1 MIIVKYIFD
10 HNIYANLIPQ
20 FNEGY
25 TYTIKDE
32 VGTYTTRTIE
42 SDVLPT
48 KIQFG
53 NLDGSSS
60 LLEVLEIDTTNVT
73 DMGYMFY
80 NCKTLTSLDL
90 SGFDTSKVT
99 NMYGMFY
106 NCNKLTSLNLSNFD
120 TSNVTNMGAMFNNCN
135 NLISLNL
142 SNFDTKNVTNMNSMF
157 NNCNNL
163 IYIKAY
169 ECSSQTIEKI
179 VPLLLNSPIDY
190 KPPIIRGNVAIDE
203 SKLVYNWVYENIDPM
218 VVLRYTSKVDS
229 FTPSFNSEFT
239 SSDYTKTVETIDDGY
254 LISIYRNGDKYPTT
268 FKFNNANIIEVDVI
282 EFRDNLRDL
291 SEAFKDATALRYIN
305 MYFIDTKNVTSM
317 YQMFYGC
324 KDLISL
330 DLSNFD
336 TKNVTNMN
344 SMFSGCKALTS
355 LDLSNFD
362 TKNVTNMSGMFQNS
376 NALTSLEVS
385 GFVTSNV
392 TNMSYMFRNC
402 NALISLDVSN
412 FDTKNVTSMNGM
424 FYGCNKLT
432 SLDVSNFDTK
442 NVTNMYQMFHDCIV
456 LTFLDVSNFDTK
468 NVTNMSEMFGG
479 CKALISLD
487 VSNFDTSK
495 VTNINGMFQN
505 CNSLTSLDISN
516 FDTKNVTNMYA
527 MFYGCNALT
536 SLDVSNFNTSKVTN
550 MGSMF
555 QNCNTLTSLDV
566 SNFDTTKVTTMDSMF
581 AGCQSL
587 TSLDVSN
594 FNTSN
599 VQYMS
604 GMFYNCNALTSLDLS
619 NFDTSSVTNMNAMFQ
634 NCSALT
640 SLNVSNFDTSSV
652 KNMYQM
658 FQNCNSLTSLDVS
671 GFDTKNVTSMAY
683 MFYNCN
689 ALTSLDLSNFD
700 TKNVATMS
708 NMFNGCRYLT
718 SLDISNFNTSNVESF
733 SNALNNC
740 NRLTDIGMV
749 YCSKDTVEQISNL
762 INASNVNI
770 WIDMDIEKPKDTD
783 KVTYKQYAED
793 YEILLTSPL
802 LEGDTIEEIDG
813 DLYHVHRYG
822 QVTLDGSENWGGSAG
837 SYYIERYD
845 MKRLQDYTNEIKCDK
860 LITIKYNGIQTSGI
874 TGYIQNNNYAN
885 QNWIYINSFGD
896 NSKTREELISWL
908 QQNPIK
914 VVYQLAEP
922 TYEKIGTQDELKF
935 ANEKIKPITSVP
947 LTDTELNY
955 TDDSIRLTKESRYVG
970 NEAKLN
976 EKFSNVELSGRTMVN
991 VCDQKDPI
999 PLTRSYTVE
1008 SGNHVALEGEYDGK
1022 AKPYV
1027 YGNTLV
1033 NLAGNGN
1040 LWHVSSTGV
1049 PNTDYIFLEQN
1060 DRSIKV
1066 NKLTLIDTYF
1076 YLRKKIEISR
1086 FKPNSEYTFIFTSNN
1101 VNVISLMSG
1110 NAVEIAIGDYS
1121 CVNGFNCIK
1130 VTSNDFST
1138 ITGNLD
1144 IVIYA
1149 RIDKTFIGEV
1159 SISDVIILEGDYTN
1173 KPIPQYFEGLQSSF
1187 EDGRVPEN
1195 MWDTNNI
1202 VKRNDTNVVVG
1213 SGIEFTNVVSWGICG
1228 VKLSTKVGAVYTV
1241 RCSADF
1247 LSYIYFRDGYD
1258 LSTIATLIGTMEQVC
1273 KEYVYT
1279 FTARTEQTLVTF
1291 EVNATDYIKISDI
1304 IILEGDYSN
1313 YDFSD
1318 YDSAN
1323 VGKYKVEYK
1332 VTGKNKFDGW
1342 EQGHINDLGELYD
1355 DPNSVRSNYI
1365 KVIPNTQYTF
1375 SNNGIKRAT
1384 HISYYDERKQFI
1396 FTSDRGHPPSTFVMP
1411 SNCMYIR
1418 LSGGNNDRDK
1428 FQLEEGEVATSYEP
1442 YKEYTKTL
1450 YLNSPLLEGDSIEV
1464 SGNNIYHIHRYGKI
1478 TLDGSSNIY
1487 SAHTYKSDKYRWE
1500 IYRNSSIAN
1509 VDGGIVWTKNNKYPD
1524 IKANDTWGTGGTYKD
1539 GIAQNNSSNVIFL
1552 YLDRYSDGSDESLN
1566 ALKRELNEQPVTV
1579 VYQLASPTYEVISSN
1594 DNLYIDSYVNGHLD
1608 FDSAVPIDKVRF
1620 MYAIYG
1626 NTLRYLRPNTKY
1638 TIQFNADNIGK
1649 IIRLMLGGAYI
1660 DNFSIVKGVN
1670 TVEITTLDTIVLS
1683 NSLINGIGCNISNIV
1698 VTEAIDEEFGYFGG
1712 LQSVGEGNEI
1722 NIKVTGKNKFDKD
1735 RLTMVMATSSTYE
1748 IINDV
1753 IRITDNYGA
1762 TTTSSSYHYVIFK
1775 YYIHHNFTF
1784 SYKYNAS
1791 KSQQGA
1797 IGLRKYDALGNQI
1810 GNTLT
1815 LKDGESVSIND
1826 KVDYVE
1832 FLLYVCRGEAGI
1844 TRGDY
1849 IDYYDIQI
1857 EEGTTPTSYEPYY
1870 EYTKTLYLNSPLL
1883 EGDRIIAKNDGL
1895 YHEHR
1900 YGKYI
1905 VTGEEELRSFDVD
1918 NVTQWYIPDLLLDM
1932 IEDREN
1938 VNGLTDRFPM
1948 TTTNDRFKETSVN
1961 HVWVSHSNVCL
1972 MIEKSK
1978 STEQYARELIKGMK
1992 LIYKL
1997 ASSTYEKISDDILLA
2012 KVASTGTL
2020 EVQSAVP
2027 CSEIALTNAKKELK
2041 YLYVNKDYT
2050 VQFVAHG
2057 QGEVVINLG
2066 GTNKTVNVVDGLNTF
2081 QIKTPSTLLHNNLYL
2096 NGTDIYVEDIVV
2108 TNSVQDNIGYF
2119 DGLQSSY
2126 EDKEIEFVVTDE
2138 NDKVVNRK
2146 KYTLSSPLL
2155 KDDTI
2160 ECVDGKLYHVHRY
2173 GKIVFNS
2180 SSGWV
2185 YNSTMSANSEF
2196 YAFYKS
2202 DSSLNRKAKGYVYC
2216 DQLPS
2221 LLFTESVAS
2230 NIIIKEC
2237 IRTDSSSALYLFIS
2251 SSKINESAEE
2261 LDKYLAENPITIVY
2275 ELAEPTY
2282 ELIDEIGY
2290 IDSYA
2295 NGHIILNDTVIPIQ
2309 EFKTLAFE
2317 EELAYLYANTS
2328 YTIQFESDKESHVK
2342 FYLGGTEYSTNIIKG
2357 LNRVTITT
2365 PSTLVDNILRL
2376 NGTDVKISEVVVVN
2390 SDKDFGY
2397 FEGLQS
2403 VSEDGSLEIK
2413 SCNKNIIDNNL
2424 KNWRLLTGTPTYT
2437 FSNEG
2442 KTLSVTYTDGWN
2454 HGVILTT
2461 RLKKGTYYC
2470 GLSKTGNVDMY
2481 YNDGTSNDVN
2491 ISNKTFTISN
2501 DTVVNFKLKNT
2512 NNVGGTYTVSDVY
2525 INEKTDLGYTPH
2537 QSNSQVMTHEPLR
2550 AIGDIKDRYV
2560 LKDGKWYIERNCA
2573 EVVLDGSENWM
2584 LQTNANTVMVFTNN
2598 LLNTKCGDIICDKL
2612 QVGDISGKNCIGYYG
2627 YSNNLIFIKIRK
2639 EELSTLDLTGFRQW
2653 LAENPTTVVYQLATP
2668 IYEVIDYTP
2677 FEVSSDKTYI
2687 TTNSVIPPYITV
2699 KNTGFNCNVMPNTTY
2714 TIASNK
2720 GIHHITTA
2728 SELDGALR
2736 FYGTGKLSGL
2746 RVLDGI
2752 AEDYTIPSVF
2762 KGLQNAFGQE
2772 YFGNIANK
2780 KLYGSVVRYEK
2791 GDIVTNNVTNR
2802 VCYIINNPKPD
2813 TVYTI
2818 ISRTQGLISTNSCYL
2833 GNEKSTELT
2842 QLSVDIFENGIYT
2855 VRTNA
2860 DASKALAVNM
2870 KYDNERDIN
2879 IDEIE
2884 CYVVEG
2890 DWSDMTEKDFTDN
2903 FGKYKVN
2910 FKMRGKNL
2918 FDASQVIANKYQ
2930 SGADDRYAIVDNE
2943 EYSLYYLQGIS
2954 NMIITSNVALSGVWY
2969 SNELPIMEQESDTMF
2984 TVPFGC
2990 NIFALRIPKNVN
3002 INNLQIE
3009 VGDEATTYR
3018 QYQEYNVTFYIEQ
3031 PLRSF
3036 KDFEDTFMW
3045 RENTLFVKR
3054 RCGELVLNGSE
3065 DWLAYSTNNEANN
3078 IAFKLENYLETTY
3091 TDDEVYCVSDLFTA
3105 TPAKNIHNDIEG
3117 ISFVNKDII
3126 IKVSRAKLLT
3136 QDVDGFKQYLQKH
3149 NTTVVYNTGNI
3160 VYEEIGLIDKLLPLY
3175 DESTLSYNTVVPV
3188 KTTLSYSTKTPSI
3201 VGAND
3206 NIATLQSINDEQDM
3220 QTLELQYKM
3229 CLLEMLLEDEEGL

>member
-25 TYTIKDE
+25 IYTIKDE

-60 LLEVLEIDTTNVT
+60 LLEVLEIDTKNVT
-73 DMGYMFY
+73 NMSHMFY
-80 NCKTLTSLDL
+80 GCNNLTSLDLRSFNTKSVTTMNGMFYYCNKLTSLDL
-90 SGFDTSKVT
+90 SNFDTTKVTTMSSMFLNCNKLVSLDVSGFDTSNVT
-99 NMYGMFY
+99 TMGAMFQ
-106 NCNKLTSLNLSNFD
+106 NCNALTFLDVSNFD
-120 TSNVTNMGAMFNNCN
+120 TSNVTTMGSMFNGCNTLTYLDVSNFNTSSVTVMSYMLQNCN
-135 NLISLNL
+135 N
-142 SNFDTKNVTNMNSMF
+142 
-157 NNCNNL
+157 
-163 IYIKAY
+163 
-169 ECSSQTIEKI
+169 
-179 VPLLLNSPIDY
+179 
-190 KPPIIRGNVAIDE
+190 
-203 SKLVYNWVYENIDPM
+203 
-218 VVLRYTSKVDS
+218 
-229 FTPSFNSEFT
+229 
-239 SSDYTKTVETIDDGY
+239 
-254 LISIYRNGDKYPTT
+254 
-268 FKFNNANIIEVDVI
+268 
-282 EFRDNLRDL
+282 
-291 SEAFKDATALRYIN
+291 
-305 MYFIDTKNVTSM
+305 
-317 YQMFYGC
+317 
-324 KDLISL
+324 
-330 DLSNFD
+330 
-336 TKNVTNMN
+336 
-344 SMFSGCKALTS
+344 LTS

-362 TKNVTNMSGMFQNS
+362 TKNVTNM
-376 NALTSLEVS
+376 
-385 GFVTSNV
+385 
-392 TNMSYMFRNC
+392 
-402 NALISLDVSN
+402 
-412 FDTKNVTSMNGM
+412 NGM
-424 FYGCNKLT
+424 FN
-432 SLDVSNFDTK
+432 
-442 NVTNMYQMFHDCIV
+442 
-456 LTFLDVSNFDTK
+456 
-468 NVTNMSEMFGG
+468 
-479 CKALISLD
+479 
-487 VSNFDTSK
+487 
-495 VTNINGMFQN
+495 
-505 CNSLTSLDISN
+505 
-516 FDTKNVTNMYA
+516 
-527 MFYGCNALT
+527 
-536 SLDVSNFNTSKVTN
+536 
-550 MGSMF
+550 
-555 QNCNTLTSLDV
+555 NCNTLTSLDV
-566 SNFDTTKVTTMDSMF
+566 SNFDT
-581 AGCQSL
+581 
-587 TSLDVSN
+587 
-594 FNTSN
+594 SN
-599 VQYMS
+599 VTDMVD
-604 GMFYNCNALTSLDLS
+604 MF
-619 NFDTSSVTNMNAMFQ
+619 
-634 NCSALT
+634 
-640 SLNVSNFDTSSV
+640 
-652 KNMYQM
+652 
-658 FQNCNSLTSLDVS
+658 
-671 GFDTKNVTSMAY
+671 
-683 MFYNCN
+683 
-689 ALTSLDLSNFD
+689 
-700 TKNVATMS
+700 
-708 NMFNGCRYLT
+708 
-718 SLDISNFNTSNVESF
+718 
-733 SNALNNC
+733 NNC

-749 YCSKDTVEQISNL
+749 YCSKDTVEKIGNL
-762 INASNVNI
+762 ITASNVNI
-770 WIDMDIEKPKDTD
+770 WIDMEIEKPKDTD

-802 LEGDTIEEIDG
+802 LEGDTIEEIGG
-813 DLYHVHRYG
+813 DLYHVHRFK
-822 QVTLDGSENWGGSAG
+822 QVIFDGSEDETLLKWSKQPPTNYSVIIVG
-837 SYYIERYD
+837 ERQENFLD
-845 MKRLQDYTNEIKCDK
+845 IKMIDGYQTTDNMMVEGYQATTMGK
-860 LITIKYNGIQTSGI
+860 EHEGFQFYNNLHISI
-874 TGYIQNNNYAN
+874 
-885 QNWIYINSFGD
+885 S
-896 NSKTREELISWL
+896 NSKLLDVTNCVWSFREYLK
-908 QQNPIK
+908 QNPLK
-914 VVYQLAEP
+914 VIYELAEP

-991 VCDQKDPI
+991 VCDQKDSI

-1008 SGNHVALEGEYDGK
+1008 TGNHIALEGEYDGK

-1033 NLAGNGN
+1033 NLMNF
-1040 LWHVSSTGV
+1040 
-1049 PNTDYIFLEQN
+1049 D
-1060 DRSIKV
+1060 
-1066 NKLTLIDTYF
+1066 KLTFNGGCSVSQGVWTF
-1076 YLRKKIEISR
+1076 QETEGNWSVISMSSDM
-1086 FKPNSEYTFIFTSNN
+1086 FKPNTTYTLIFNLLEDTTGQGFYINN
-1101 VNVISLMSG
+1101 RDEDHTI
-1110 NAVEIAIGDYS
+1110 
-1121 CVNGFNCIK
+1121 F
-1130 VTSNDFST
+1130 NDFDWKWV
-1138 ITGNLD
+1138 GD
-1144 IVIYA
+1144 IGVHKFVVTTKSDLLN
-1149 RIDKTFIGEV
+1149 RD
-1159 SISDVIILEGDYTN
+1159 ISMRTSGVEGSRGGYVKLIPIILEGDWTD

-1187 EDGRVPEN
+1187 EDGRVPMNIVTDTEFEITYTGSDFQIVAN
-1195 MWDTNNI
+1195 YLHLNEELKQNTDYTIVIKEKDTNTI
-1202 VKRNDTNVVVG
+1202 TGLR
-1213 SGIEFTNVVSWGICG
+1213 
-1228 VKLSTKVGAVYTV
+1228 
-1241 RCSADF
+1241 
-1247 LSYIYFRDGYD
+1247 LSYEEKSSKTEKYVIDGNI
-1258 LSTIATLIGTMEQVC
+1258 LP
-1273 KEYVYT
+1273 
-1279 FTARTEQTLVTF
+1279 LVTKF
-1291 EVNATDYIKISDI
+1291 NTKDLDINCLRPYLNTNEEYIGKTVYFNVFL
-1304 IILEGDYSN
+1304 LEGDYSN

-1323 VGKYKVEYK
+1323 GGKYKVEYK

-1464 SGNNIYHIHRYGKI
+1464 RGNDIYHIHRYGKVV
-1478 TLDGSSNIY
+1478 LDGSELEYGIHEVSN
-1487 SAHTYKSDKYRWE
+1487 DM
-1500 IYRNSSIAN
+1500 
-1509 VDGGIVWTKNNKYPD
+1509 
-1524 IKANDTWGTGGTYKD
+1524 
-1539 GIAQNNSSNVIFL
+1539 SNVNLWYAILPESIGGKMGTVSICDKLLWGVVDTTPNEDYEHHRLSNSTPYANRL
-1552 YLDRYSDGSDESLN
+1552 YIWLN
-1566 ALKRELNEQPVTV
+1566 KNKCSTVEECKQYLQQNPITV
-1579 VYQLASPTYEVISSN
+1579 VYELVSPTYEVISTN

-1608 FDSAVPIDKVRF
+1608 FNSVVPVDKVKF
-1620 MYAIYG
+1620 MYE
-1626 NTLRYLRPNTKY
+1626 TTQLKYLKPSTEY
-1638 TIQFNADNIGK
+1638 IIQFNADNVGRLN
-1649 IIRLMLGGAYI
+1649 IINLGGKTLSI
-1660 DNFSIVKGVN
+1660 NNDIVKGVN
-1670 TVEITTLDTIVLS
+1670 KFTITTESTLNNNILTMV
-1683 NSLINGIGCNISNIV
+1683 GIGANISNIV
-1698 VTEAIDEEFGYFGG
+1698 VTEAVDEEFGYFSG
-1712 LQSVGEGNEI
+1712 LQSSFEDGYDEESGKYKVEY
-1722 NIKVTGKNKFDKD
+1722 KVTGKNKFDESD
-1735 RLTMVMATSSTYE
+1735 FR
-1748 IINDV
+1748 DV
-1753 IRITDNYGA
+1753 SVWDTRFKGYGIYYTRIKVNPNSKYILSMTGSGTIRISNPSTITTDQDVWGKN
-1762 TTTSSSYHYVIFK
+1762 I
-1775 YYIHHNFTF
+1775 
-1784 SYKYNAS
+1784 
-1791 KSQQGA
+1791 
-1797 IGLRKYDALGNQI
+1797 
-1810 GNTLT
+1810 
-1815 LKDGESVSIND
+1815 
-1826 KVDYVE
+1826 
-1832 FLLYVCRGEAGI
+1832 
-1844 TRGDY
+1844 DY
-1849 IDYYDIQI
+1849 IQDNKLTSNYHQFTSGYITLAINKSLYENLSTITSLQI
-1857 EEGTTPTSYEPYY
+1857 EEGTVATTYEPYY

-1900 YGKYI
+1900 YNSVVLDGDKDKGTYSI
-1905 VTGEEELRSFDVD
+1905 NRVEQDKLTTPFYVKLRNIPKPKKENKLRSVICDKYASD
-1918 NVTQWYIPDLLLDM
+1918 
-1932 IEDREN
+1932 
-1938 VNGLTDRFPM
+1938 
-1948 TTTNDRFKETSVN
+1948 
-1961 HVWVSHSNVCL
+1961 
-1972 MIEKSK
+1972 K
-1978 STEQYARELIKGMK
+1978 STWYVNCDFNN
-1992 LIYKL
+1992 IYQWSDDSADFVGTISGYTFNNTDLVNYLSNNPITVVYEL
-1997 ASSTYEKISDDILLA
+1997 ASPTYEKISDDILLA

-2041 YLYVNKDYT
+2041 YLYTNKDYT

-2057 QGEVVINLG
+2057 QGEVIINLG

-2108 TNSVQDNIGYF
+2108 TDSVQENIGYF

-2138 NDKVVNRK
+2138 NNKVVNSK

-2173 GKIVFNS
+2173 GNVVFNS
-2180 SSGWV
+2180 SDGWA

-2202 DSSLNRKAKGYVYC
+2202 DSSLNRKTQGYVYC

-2221 LLFTESVAS
+2221 LLYSESVAS

-2251 SSKINESAEE
+2251 SSAEE
-2261 LDKYLAENPITIVY
+2261 LNEYLAENPVTVVY
-2275 ELAEPTY
+2275 ELATPTY

-2328 YTIQFESDKESHVK
+2328 YTIQFESDRESHVK

-2390 SDKDFGY
+2390 SDKDFEY

-2403 VSEDGSLEIK
+2403 VSNDIMIHNNNIYKTTQDTYYQIHGSSVQVKRSEPNNFLYYTEGWD
-2413 SCNKNIIDNNL
+2413 SGLSYIIDSTPFIKGKKYITSWEKPYDADYMALAHGTEFISIWDSNFKHKKGKVSIKEITFGVYEFIMPDYFDKTDILQVHFKNSQINRINGATNIMIYEEEKPLSYIEPKYSIQNL
-2424 KNWRLLTGTPTYT
+2424 
-2437 FSNEG
+2437 
-2442 KTLSVTYTDGWN
+2442 TLS
-2454 HGVILTT
+2454 
-2461 RLKKGTYYC
+2461 
-2470 GLSKTGNVDMY
+2470 
-2481 YNDGTSNDVN
+2481 
-2491 ISNKTFTISN
+2491 
-2501 DTVVNFKLKNT
+2501 
-2512 NNVGGTYTVSDVY
+2512 
-2525 INEKTDLGYTPH
+2525 
-2537 QSNSQVMTHEPLR
+2537 EPLR
-2550 AIGDIKDRYV
+2550 AVGNVKDRYV

-2573 EVVLDGSENWM
+2573 EVVLDGSENWGIINKYDTTTIFAM
-2584 LQTNANTVMVFTNN
+2584 VFNIGKANTPV
-2598 LLNTKCGDIICDKL
+2598 ICDRINNTFDTFANIPDQERIK
-2612 QVGDISGKNCIGYYG
+2612 IN
-2627 YSNNLIFIKIRK
+2627 SNNYLVIMLKNDK
-2639 EELSTLDLTGFRQW
+2639 LSTKDVSGFKQW
-2653 LAENPTTVVYQLATP
+2653 LSKNPTKVVYRLATP
-2668 IYEVIDYTP
+2668 TYELIDYNP

-2687 TTNSVIPPYITV
+2687 TTNSVIPPRLTV
-2699 KNTGFNCNVMPNTTY
+2699 KNTGFNCNVTPNTTY

-2728 SELDGALR
+2728 SELDDTLR
-2736 FYGTGKLSGL
+2736 FYGTGKLNGL

-2752 AEDYTIPSVF
+2752 VEDYAIPSVF

-2780 KLYGSVVRYEK
+2780 KLYGSAVRYEK

-2855 VRTNA
+2855 VKTNA

-2943 EYSLYYLQGIS
+2943 EYSLYYLQVIS
-2954 NMIITSNVALSGVWY
+2954 NMIITSNIALSGVWY

-3136 QDVDGFKQYLQKH
+3136 QDVDGFKQYLQNH

-3175 DESTLSYNTVVPV
+3175 DESTLSYNTIVPV